1 MGTRT
6 RVRVRFGDVD
16 AAGIVF
22 YPRYFEMLN
31 AAVEDW
37 FASMGH
43 DFRTLHLSA
52 RIGVPTVRIECE
64 FTAPSQ
70 LGEEL
75 EIEVVPVRLG
85 RSSCEVRYLVTGGGQ
100 PRMKASSVLV
110 CMNLETRKAASWP
123 VELAERIRAG
133 LETSPPGAE

>member
-1 MGTRT
+1 MASCTRMI
-6 RVRVRFGDVD
+6 VRFGDVD

-43 DFRTLHLSA
+43 DFRTLHHSMRL
-52 RIGVPTVRIECE
+52 GVPTVRIDCE

-70 LGEEL
+70 LGDEL
-75 EIEVVPVRLG
+75 EIEVAPVRLG
-85 RSSCEVRYLVTGGGQ
+85 RSSCELRYLVTGRGQ
-100 PRMKASSVLV
+100 LRLKASGVLV
-110 CMNLETRKAASWP
+110 CMNLDTRKAVSWP
-123 VELAERIRAG
+123 PELAGRIRSA
-133 LETSPPGAE
+133 LEGSGPAAE